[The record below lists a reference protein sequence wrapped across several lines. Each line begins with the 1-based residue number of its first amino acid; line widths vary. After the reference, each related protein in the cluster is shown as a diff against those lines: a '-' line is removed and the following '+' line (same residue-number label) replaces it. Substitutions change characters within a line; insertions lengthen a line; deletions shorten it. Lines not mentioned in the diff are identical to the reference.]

1 MYTVS
6 NIVEDIQRGILAHNM
21 VETCFAYRIVY
32 FVNENGKGKKVCVD
46 TPYDGLRT
54 ALENIIRGNL
64 TTTNSIVISQTTAIK
79 DGKCVYLQSRAYG
92 FSLDEYFQQ
101 IAGRKEKE
109 YKNINYER
117 RCVNWC

>member
-32 FVNENGKGKKVCVD
+32 FVNENGKGKKFCVD

-101 IAGRKEKE
+101 ITGRKEKE
-109 YKNINYER
+109 YKNINYE
-117 RCVNWC
+117 